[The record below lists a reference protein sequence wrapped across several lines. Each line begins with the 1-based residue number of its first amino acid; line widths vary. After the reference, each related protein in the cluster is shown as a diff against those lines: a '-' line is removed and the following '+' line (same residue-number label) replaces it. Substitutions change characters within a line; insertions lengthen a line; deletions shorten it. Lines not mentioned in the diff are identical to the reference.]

1 MTLLITVPLQS
12 GSLRVV
18 PTGMLPSALETSAH
32 NTTHKNRGRKK
43 SLMCPP
49 VADLYPNNH
58 PVPPCHWHWS
68 VPLRR
73 KSVGLQEYRMYK
85 LNSNVKSHRLGTHL
99 IRH

>member
-43 SLMCPP
+43 IIDVSP
-49 VADLYPNNH
+49 
-58 PVPPCHWHWS
+58 
-68 VPLRR
+68 
-73 KSVGLQEYRMYK
+73 G
-85 LNSNVKSHRLGTHL
+85 G
-99 IRH
+99 